1 MIFKVMIVA
10 GVAEVKAKLSE
21 YLSRVRGG
29 SDVLITEHGRPVAR
43 IVPVAGGG
51 ECLSALRGGE
61 RDGALDPTG
70 TRQSVAL
77 LDALVGAW
85 SEVLPSE
92 SVRGEAERALAVHPL
107 RSADALQLGA
117 ALTWRRSPTRRAEL

>member
-51 ECLSALRGGE
+51 DELAELEREGLVRVGGMKLPKGFLE
-61 RDGALDPTG
+61 APRPPAAA
-70 TRQSVAL
+70 SVTDAL
-77 LDALVGAW
+77 L
-85 SEVLPSE
+85 E
-92 SVRGEAERALAVHPL
+92 ER
-107 RSADALQLGA
+107 REG
-117 ALTWRRSPTRRAEL
+117 R

>member
-51 ECLSALRGGE
+51 DELAELE
-61 RDGALDPTG
+61 REGLVRVGSMKLPKGFLEAP
-70 TRQSVAL
+70 RPEAAASVTDAL
-77 LDALVGAW
+77 LED
-85 SEVLPSE
+85 
-92 SVRGEAERALAVHPL
+92 
-107 RSADALQLGA
+107 
-117 ALTWRRSPTRRAEL
+117 RREGR